1 MECGAYAFQMLLN
14 VKDLEVTFHSRDGAN
29 HAVKR
34 VSYTLEKGEV
44 IAIVGESG
52 SGKSVSSMALTGL
65 LPSPPKC
72 QVSGSVELDGQDLMQ
87 MREKALR
94 KRRGQDIAYVFQEP
108 STALNP
114 YFTVGSQIAEA
125 IRYHRDDV
133 DDVDAEV
140 ISLMDQV
147 GIRDSETRYRDYPH
161 QMSGGMKQRIVI
173 AMALACRPR
182 ILVADEPTTAL
193 DVTIEAQI
201 ISLLRKLKD
210 DYGMA
215 IVLITHNFGIVDG
228 FADKVAVMYQ
238 GDIVEEGTANE
249 VLASPQHPY
258 TQALIRCIP
267 KLGQNLERLP
277 VSSYGLS

>member
-1 MECGAYAFQMLLN
+1 MLLD
-14 VKDLEVTFHSRDGAN
+14 VKDLTVSFHSRDGAN
-29 HAVKR
+29 HAVKGI
-34 VSYTLEKGEV
+34 SYTLEKGEV
-44 IAIVGESG
+44 MAIVGESG

-65 LPSPPKC
+65 LPPAPKC
-72 QVSGSVELDGQDLMQ
+72 RVTGKIEFDGSDLMG
-87 MREKALR
+87 MKEKDLR
-94 KRRGQDIAYVFQEP
+94 KYRGKDIAYVFQEP
-108 STALNP
+108 SAALNP

-133 DDVDAEV
+133 DDVQAEV
-140 ISLMDQV
+140 IGLMEKV
-147 GIRDSETRYRDYPH
+147 GIRDAASRFRDYPH

-201 ISLLRKLKD
+201 ISLLRQLKD

-238 GDIVEEGTANE
+238 GEIVEAGTMKA
-249 VLASPQHPY
+249 VLSSPKHPY

-267 KLGQNLERLP
+267 KLGQNLDRLP
-277 VSSYGLS
+277 VANYGLG

>member
-1 MECGAYAFQMLLN
+1 MECGACAFRMLLN
-14 VKDLEVTFHSRDGAN
+14 VKDLDVTFHSRDGAN
-29 HAVKR
+29 HAVKGI
-34 VSYTLEKGEV
+34 SYTLEKGEV

-65 LPSPPKC
+65 LPPAPSC
-72 QVSGSVELDGQDLMQ
+72 QVSGSVELDGENLMQ
-87 MREKALR
+87 MREKELR
-94 KRRGQDIAYVFQEP
+94 KYRGRDIAYVFQEP

-147 GIRDSETRYRDYPH
+147 GIRYSDTRYRDYPH

-228 FADKVAVMYQ
+228 FADKVAVMFQ
-238 GDIVEEGTANE
+238 GDIVEEGDAEE

-267 KLGQNLERLP
+267 KLGQDLERLP
-277 VSSYGLS
+277 VASYGLG